1 MGQGPAEKV
10 LPLTYSP
17 EAPDGPAWPNSLSS
31 KLCPC
36 SPVSNSLAAPL
47 VSNPGLGLWI
57 LSWHL
62 SRPALG
68 F

>member
-17 EAPDGPAWPNSLSS
+17 EAPDGPAWPNSLYS
-31 KLCPC
+31 KCA
-36 SPVSNSLAAPL
+36 SNSLAAPL
-47 VSNPGLGLWI
+47 VSNPGLGLWT
-57 LSWHL
+57 LGWHL